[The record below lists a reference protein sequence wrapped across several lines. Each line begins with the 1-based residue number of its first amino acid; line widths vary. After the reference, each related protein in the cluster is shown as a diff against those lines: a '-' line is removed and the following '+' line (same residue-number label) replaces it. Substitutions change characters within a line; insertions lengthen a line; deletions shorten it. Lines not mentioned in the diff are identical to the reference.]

1 MPRRTSHLILFAALA
16 ISPVRAQE
24 AAKVCSDG
32 RTIKIASQ
40 WDELTTTLSAEAAAS
55 HPLLYSISKTSGVQG
70 AWVEVWD
77 RPKRLSRKG
86 VAIQGEGEA
95 ACAGCEDAEQTPE
108 GLFLSIYD
116 PAGMQFCIDFCGNSP
131 IPRGD
136 YVSEM
141 RIGKKPDEDSDE
153 SMEPAYLL
161 DAPELSGKPIR
172 VEEGSGSTDVVLWG
186 ENLIQSTRVYVLTGE
201 DQSPKS
207 KAPKD
212 YLYSRTLDLRSV
224 LATIPSELRSKPGA
238 LTAYVKDSWEAQDA
252 ESGSGQKIIV
262 ASKDSP
268 VITSVEPR
276 VVGCCGQDATV
287 ILRGHGFTADSE
299 VKFGDDK
306 SIGPEV
312 KFVSAQELRVQIRGE
327 ELEGFDGS
335 YARPT
340 PVTLSVIND
349 LLHFSAPV
357 EVRVEPSAKFKR
369 GQLLALVRG
378 ISPYPVPMMDS
389 QSPEF
394 RVLKIEGDNFRPN
407 DVVFFNSIYG
417 HTNRTRMRTQ
427 YVSTHHLR
435 AWLPREAWRKHRLSF
450 RLVIQTPAGL
460 CAAEAF
466 EESLE

>member
-1 MPRRTSHLILFAALA
+1 MPLRTSRLILFAALA
-16 ISPVRAQE
+16 TAPLRAQE

-32 RTIKIASQ
+32 RTIKFASQ
-40 WDELTTTLSAEAAAS
+40 WDELTTTLSGEAAAAR
-55 HPLLYSISKTSGVQG
+55 PLHYSISKTSGVQG
-70 AWVEVWD
+70 AWAEVWD

-95 ACAGCEDAEQTPE
+95 ACAACEDAEQTPE

-116 PAGMQFCIDFCGNSP
+116 PAGMRFCINFCGNSP
-131 IPRGD
+131 ILKGD

-153 SMEPAYLL
+153 SVEPAYLL
-161 DAPELSGKPIR
+161 EFPELTGRPIR
-172 VEEGSGSTDVVLWG
+172 VEEGNGSIDVVLWG

-224 LATIPSELRSKPGA
+224 LVTIPSEWRSKPGV
-238 LTAYVKDSWEAQDA
+238 LTAYVKDSWEAKDA
-252 ESGSGQKIIV
+252 ENGSGQKIIV

-276 VVGCCGQDATV
+276 VVDCCGKDATV
-287 ILRGHGFTADSE
+287 ILRGHRFTEDSE
-299 VKFGDDK
+299 VKFGDDR

-327 ELEGFDGS
+327 ELEDLDGS

-340 PVTLSVIND
+340 PMTLSVVND
-349 LLHFSAPV
+349 PLHFSAPV
-357 EVRVEPSAKFKR
+357 EVRVEPSVKFKR
-369 GQLLALVRG
+369 AQLLALVRSADDG
-378 ISPYPVPMMDS
+378 FSKS
-389 QSPEF
+389 
-394 RVLKIEGDNFRPN
+394 RVSGA
-407 DVVFFNSIYG
+407 G
-417 HTNRTRMRTQ
+417 NRGRQ
-427 YVSTHHLR
+427 
-435 AWLPREAWRKHRLSF
+435 LSSERCGF
-450 RLVIQTPAGL
+450 L
-460 CAAEAF
+460 
-466 EESLE
+466 